1 MGDPDPRV
9 LYSHDVMVLCS
20 KIQKRLNSQF
30 NSFNLVFDW
39 LKYFWTEKQG
49 EIWEA
54 KKKISLR
61 VGFTLWYGYVNIFV
75 HTIFRYL
82 EHYVG
87 WYSKN
92 KTKSFS
98 TRHWIKSRYQYYTR
112 IGTYVKKTDN
122 NLNPIKNLN
131 WLQCSFTNNWK
142 KNVIFFKS
150 HWKLKNDL
158 SIKV

>member
-20 KIQKRLNSQF
+20 KIQKKAQF
-30 NSFNLVFDW
+30 LIQFIQPGLW
-39 LKYFWTEKQG
+39 LI
-49 EIWEA
+49 EILGWDMRSEE
-54 KKKISLR
+54 KISLR
-61 VGFTLWYGYVNIFV
+61 VGFYLWYGYVNIFV

>member
-1 MGDPDPRV
+1 MWWCFA
-9 LYSHDVMVLCS
+9 LKS
-20 KIQKRLNSQF
+20 KKGSIPNSIH
-30 NSFNLVFDW
+30 STWSLIDW
-39 LKYFWTEKQG
+39 NIFELSSLKG
-49 EIWEA
+49 ETWEA

-112 IGTYVKKTDN
+112 IGSNVKKTDN